1 MVSGSKLIKTVMQ
14 NRVDE
19 TQEIRIDKWLWAVR
33 LFKTR
38 SQSAEACRK
47 GRVTID
53 DIPVKPS
60 RAVKAG
66 DIIYIRK
73 PPSVF
78 RYKVLAPVEK
88 RQSAKIAAQYL
99 EDITPDEEKDKFMH
113 KNLIVFAKRDRGAGR
128 PTKKERRIID
138 KLSKTDL

>member
-1 MVSGSKLIKTVMQ
+1 MQ
-14 NRVDE
+14 NIVDD
-19 TQEIRIDKWLWAVR
+19 TRGVRADKWLWAVR
-33 LFKTR
+33 LYKTR

-53 DIPVKPS
+53 GIPVKPS
-60 RAVKAG
+60 RAIKQG
-66 DIIYIRK
+66 DIINIRK
-73 PPSVF
+73 PPSVY

-99 EDITPDEEKDKFMH
+99 EDITPDEEKDKSMH
-113 KNLIVFAKRDRGAGR
+113 KNLIVFARRDRGAGR

-138 KLSKTDL
+138 KLSNPDL